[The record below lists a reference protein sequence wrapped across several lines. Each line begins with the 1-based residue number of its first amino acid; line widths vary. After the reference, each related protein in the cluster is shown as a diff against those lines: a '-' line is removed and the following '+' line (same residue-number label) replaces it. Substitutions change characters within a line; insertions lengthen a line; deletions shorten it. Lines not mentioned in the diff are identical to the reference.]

1 MHHIDIVTTAI
12 VCIGM
17 CLKVYYVLCNY
28 SLMATTDPAFANVT
42 TNYTTLHYTTLHYTT
57 VQDSIPLIVNL
68 KNDAMKP
75 RHWAK
80 LMEATGVKFDAASFK
95 SLTLANIFAME
106 LHKYSSDVDEIVNA
120 AVQEQKIETEVS
132 VTTDHP

>member
-1 MHHIDIVTTAI
+1 
-12 VCIGM
+12 
-17 CLKVYYVLCNY
+17 
-28 SLMATTDPAFANVT
+28 
-42 TNYTTLHYTTLHYTT
+42 
-57 VQDSIPLIVNL
+57 
-68 KNDAMKP
+68 MKP

-132 VTTDHP
+132 QSLFRVSKLQCIEHAQSTLLVVMRI

>member
-1 MHHIDIVTTAI
+1 MIH
-12 VCIGM
+12 C
-17 CLKVYYVLCNY
+17 
-28 SLMATTDPAFANVT
+28 
-42 TNYTTLHYTTLHYTT
+42 TTLHYTLHYTT
-57 VQDSIPLIVNL
+57 QDSIPLIVNL

-120 AVQEQKIETEVS
+120 AVQEQKIETEVR
-132 VTTDHP
+132 VTLSLLQTSMCCSFVISTVMCYQ